1 MDLLYDG
8 NMSNGC
14 HRWRDLW
21 PGRES
26 DSPRASPGGD
36 CQRSDASE
44 GHRRICILNE
54 ERHLLDIPISTEDP
68 ASVANALEAPILAA
82 IRAVGSLLNECTVEV
97 EKTDE
102 TPRPPEEKAPES

>member
-1 MDLLYDG
+1 MASKERVTVPG
-8 NMSNGC
+8 NRLVETVKELM
-14 HRWRDLW
+14 HRK
-21 PGRES
+21 
-26 DSPRASPGGD
+26 DS
-36 CQRSDASE
+36 
-44 GHRRICILNE
+44 RRICILNE

-102 TPRPPEEKAPES
+102 TPRPPEEKAPGS